1 MPSSSLPRFFNALP
15 PYLGGKRRLLPW
27 IFQTLA
33 KAVPSSEWNQLTFL
47 DAFVGGG
54 SVSLYTKLQ
63 GFRQLLCNDWSDR
76 SQIIIQALLEN
87 QQVCLTREDALLLTR
102 ELPNEA
108 LPGFI
113 QQHYSPSVFSSR
125 HAEALDRLS
134 ANVEAIQSPTKR
146 ALAQLL
152 IWHLLRDFVCIGTS
166 IGSSNRPYAET
177 LDGLRDWQE
186 LNSKRF
192 LDDSFPRLLQPTW
205 HSLEKRRQAINKGI
219 FTGSPVQRFQMD
231 AVAFVAQAQGDVL
244 YLDPPYPGC
253 VSYESSHRV
262 LDSVLTRQFNESD
275 TSVSPFTKGTGALDA
290 LLENAR
296 HIPIWLLSY
305 GNHQVSLDELAAL
318 VQRHDPARKVVA
330 SARSF
335 KHMPHVSR
343 NTNIQELL
351 VLAYL

>member
-1 MPSSSLPRFFNALP
+1 MPSRLVQFNALP

-27 IFQTLA
+27 IFQMLA

-54 SVSLYTKLQ
+54 SVSLYAKLF
-63 GFRQLLCNDWSDR
+63 GFRQLQCNDWSAR
-76 SQIIIQALLEN
+76 SQIIMQALLEN

-102 ELPNEA
+102 SLPTEA

-113 QQHYSPSVFSSR
+113 QQHYSPSVFASR

-134 ANVEAIQSPTKR
+134 ANAETIQSPTKR

-152 IWHLLRDFVCIGTS
+152 IWHLLRDFVCMGTS
-166 IGSSNRPYAET
+166 IGTSNRPYAET
-177 LDGLRDWQE
+177 LDGLRDWQT
-186 LNSKRF
+186 LNPKRF
-192 LDDSFPRLLQPTW
+192 LDDSFLRLLQPTW

-219 FTGSPVQRFQMD
+219 FAGSPVQRFQMD

-262 LDSVLTRQFNESD
+262 LDSVLTRQFSQGD
-275 TSVSPFTKGTGALDA
+275 SSISPFTKGTGALDS
-290 LLENAR
+290 LLENAQ

-305 GNHQVSLDELAAL
+305 GNHQVSLDELAVL
-318 VQRHDPARKVVA
+318 VQRHDSARKVVA

-343 NTNIQELL
+343 NANTQELL